1 MTEAEKIWTE
11 RVKAVCAERGL
22 HRMAYDGADRT
33 VSIMDEAA
41 CRLIEEHQAYR
52 QEVSDAITAF
62 RKVLE
67 RGWCTGP
74 NTFNSHLSRFII
86 AKPEPDPLEAA
97 MRKALPASMPDHH
110 VTAIC
115 KNLRR
120 ELPGLKIVEVD
131 DD

>member
-1 MTEAEKIWTE
+1 MTEAEKIWTDKLLE
-11 RVKAVCAERGL
+11 VAKEWG
-22 HRMAYDGADRT
+22 G
-33 VSIMDEAA
+33 VSYGVNRKLIFSDEAA
-41 CRLIEEHQAYR
+41 CRLIEEHEAFR

-86 AKPEPDPLEAA
+86 AKPEPDPLIEAVKEA
-97 MRKALPASMPDHH
+97 MAANIDMGAQEYTDALRQALAKH
-110 VTAIC
+110 
-115 KNLRR
+115 
-120 ELPGLKIVEVD
+120 GLKIVEVD